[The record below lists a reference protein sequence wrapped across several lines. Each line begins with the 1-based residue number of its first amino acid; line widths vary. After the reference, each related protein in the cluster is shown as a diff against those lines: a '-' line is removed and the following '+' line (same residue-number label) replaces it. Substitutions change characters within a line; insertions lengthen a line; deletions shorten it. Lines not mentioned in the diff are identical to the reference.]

1 MSYIMKKNEHNTVI
15 SNGFTL
21 IELLVV
27 IAIIAILAGMLLP
40 ALAKAKARALSNNCA
55 SNLKQL
61 GVAFSMYSTDSS
73 QKIPFARFVKTVP
86 FAAGDPSEGNH
97 WSWDECIMSYMG
109 SPYSLLDGQCTWRID
124 WNPTVGG
131 IKSSPIPH
139 KWAVCPAD
147 KVPARDADKAVPGA
161 NSWRGV
167 RRSYAMPQNNMGKTA
182 GFNFNTTGAGDWPPN
197 PKSKTG
203 VGLVIR
209 QGQPASGGTG
219 LNGGFWGWHPNVLD
233 DAATRLRK
241 ISRQRAVVDT
251 MLQDPSGTIMLT
263 ERISSVSYLGSD
275 GWAEIPHENAH
286 YDTDTSNPAPGRT
299 IEYSPLTDGSLLHG
313 KDTYDYLF
321 VDGHVEQMQRHK
333 ALGPINTA
341 LGRQSGMWT
350 IDPQN

>member
-1 MSYIMKKNEHNTVI
+1 MRR
-15 SNGFTL
+15 GFTL

-40 ALAKAKARALSNNCA
+40 ALAKAKQRALSNNCIN
-55 SNLKQL
+55 NLKQF
-61 GVAFSMYSTDSS
+61 GVAFGMYSADSS
-73 QKIPFARFVKTVP
+73 QKIPFARFQKTVA
-86 FAAGDPSEGNH
+86 FAAGDPGEGNH
-97 WSWDECIMSYMG
+97 WSWDECVMSYLG

-131 IKSSPIPH
+131 IKASPIPH

-182 GFNFNTTGAGDWPPN
+182 GFNYNTTGSGDWPPN
-197 PKSKTG
+197 PNSKTA

-209 QGQPASGGTG
+209 QGEPASGGTG
-219 LNGGFWGWHPNVLD
+219 LNGGFWGWHDNPLDNV
-233 DAATRLRK
+233 ATRLSK
-241 ISRQRAVVDT
+241 IRRQHAVVDT
-251 MLQDPSGTIMLT
+251 MLQDSQGTIMLT

-275 GWAEIPHENAH
+275 GWAEIANENSH
-286 YDTDTSNPAPGRT
+286 YDTDTTNPAPGRT

-313 KDTYDYLF
+313 KDTYNYLF
-321 VDGHVEQMQRHK
+321 VDGHAEQMPRQK
-333 ALGPINTA
+333 SLGPVNT
-341 LGRQSGMWT
+341 GTGQQSGMWT
-350 IDPQN
+350 INPQH